1 MTDKIVLSNIA
12 SFQNDSSAV
21 AGYTANNTALTTALD
36 NTLSRDGT
44 SPNQMSASLDMNSNR
59 ILNLPTP
66 ASTTEPLRV
75 QDVTAASSAVNVAS
89 GISYSH
95 ATSNLTATDVQ
106 AAIDEVLVDSK
117 VATNLTSGTLPDA
130 RLSNTITA
138 AGPVGDA
145 THHPT
150 ITYDA
155 HGRLTTVTNTA
166 TVLPTTSITGLA
178 TSATT
183 DTTSATNITSG
194 TLANGRYAAVNLAAG
209 NVNGGVTGNLPVA
222 NLNTGTSAS
231 SFTFWRGDA
240 TWATPA
246 GATGTLQSVSS
257 FTSSQTVT
265 IPANT
270 TKALVR
276 LWGGAGGGSAAA
288 AAGGSSGTGA
298 GYLVKYLT
306 SITAGNTF
314 TLVVGAGGSASSNG
328 VDSTLASGT
337 QTISTLTASKGLAGG
352 TSNTTDTLTA
362 GGSAS
367 GGDIN
372 ITGSAGLLSSYDK
385 TGTQYRPAPGGATG
399 GGMGFGG
406 SSAGGSGTA
415 SSGSNGGCI
424 IEWYS

>member
-66 ASTTEPLRV
+66 TSTTEPLRV

-117 VATNLTSGTLPDA
+117 IATNLTSGTLPDV

-231 SFTFWRGDA
+231 SSTFWRGDA
-240 TWATPA
+240 TWAVPPA
-246 GATGTLQSVSS
+246 GSMTLLNTLTASSSASLSDTTS
-257 FTSSQTVT
+257 FTSTYSSYEIVFINVLPATNSTSFSLQVHSGGTFKSTSYLTNQLRWTASSSAVDSSQTGN
-265 IPANT
+265 IPLTNSGSADVSNT
-270 TKALVR
+270 STMGICGNIRIYNPSETVHVKRFTGQIDYQTA
-276 LWGGAGGGSAAA
+276 GGATASSMITGCWSGSAAA
-288 AAGGSSGTGA
+288 IDGFQVLFNSGN
-298 GYLVKYLT
+298 
-306 SITAGNTF
+306 I
-314 TLVVGAGGSASSNG
+314 
-328 VDSTLASGT
+328 ASG
-337 QTISTLTASKGLAGG
+337 IIKIYG
-352 TSNTTDTLTA
+352 
-362 GGSAS
+362 
-367 GGDIN
+367 
-372 ITGSAGLLSSYDK
+372 IT
-385 TGTQYRPAPGGATG
+385 
-399 GGMGFGG
+399 
-406 SSAGGSGTA
+406 
-415 SSGSNGGCI
+415 
-424 IEWYS
+424 